1 MAAAEL
7 WRLFARTGDIRFYIL
22 YREEAAMELT
32 PELSEKRQRPE
43 KSENG
48 HGADSRP
55 RE

>member
-22 YREEAAMELT
+22 YREEAAMELS
-32 PELSEKRQRPE
+32 PELSEKRPRPE
-43 KSENG
+43 KSGNG
-48 HGADSRP
+48 HGVELRP